1 MAADALRITD
11 GQSHCRIPDPAS
23 GTVQAPLLEIGL
35 QGALVDTKLQLEENA
50 YIDVTLVMRDQAPKQ
65 LFAHVVKCSSEGM
78 RLRWLHFD
86 PGEEG
91 KLKGVLETYA
101 KNLAGKPSSGTST
114 RRVVRPSGSGASA
127 AELPGGG
134 AASATRRLVRPS
146 ASAITPFSDTPPV
159 SSPSA
164 KGGSSVSAP
173 AANSA
178 PANSPAVGDSS
189 TSGRVGTRRVV
200 RPSQQAMTPFGGDN
214 LAAHDLIPGEELRTH
229 QVVIETTDRFEK
241 LVDVRVEEAEAKR
254 QAAKTEKKSTSVE
267 SSEIVHTPFAGS
279 PIIGGPND
287 GAQPS
292 SKAAG
297 SNTKDAGNINSS
309 DSSQSKSGGHPLAG
323 DDSGAHKVTGP
334 KTTIVGKDGRMDIG
348 ASIRTHAKTVRASEL
363 AARHDRV
370 RVLNMATIKT
380 LIQEAVEEAAAHLTR
395 SLGEAERKRLLE
407 EAEEGFQERLKEFQA
422 EKQSSEERNKRL
434 NDQLESAK
442 NLLEAERKRS
452 IKADQF
458 KVSAEGLGEIEDRFQ
473 RFLDRT
479 LTAGKVPPD
488 VEEDLRATIARIL
501 DSEREKIRE
510 RELSAQNA
518 KIELLER
525 KIGRLAGSLD
535 ESERQREEAQRFAAF
550 LESQGGGALR
560 NVFTAGLKGEDPN
573 KEKKLALMKG
583 ILDENRLLRQSLGIE
598 LNKVTEEPA
607 AAKAAAPAPSSAPV
621 ATVPQAEVVAEEEVA
636 PIDAA
641 EQSDSADETNQ
652 EPSGEPEAN
661 PDDEVWEVKPLANL
675 TQDIN
680 EHGIK
685 RMDVSAVLGKGP
697 PPLERR

>member
-1 MAADALRITD
+1 VAADALRITD
-11 GQSHCRIPDPAS
+11 GQSHCRIPDPVN
-23 GTVQAPLLEIGL
+23 GTVQAALIEIGL

-65 LFAHVVKCSSEGM
+65 LFAHVVKCSGEGM

-91 KLKGVLETYA
+91 KLKGVLENYA
-101 KNLAGKPSSGTST
+101 KGLASKSSSSGTST
-114 RRVVRPSGSGASA
+114 RRVVQPFGGSVSGKGISEVPSS
-127 AELPGGG
+127 
-134 AASATRRLVRPS
+134 TRRLVRPT
-146 ASAITPFSDTPPV
+146 ASAITPFSDEPSTPATFGK
-159 SSPSA
+159 SGNATPSA
-164 KGGSSVSAP
+164 SATE
-173 AANSA
+173 S
-178 PANSPAVGDSS
+178 GDASM
-189 TSGRVGTRRVV
+189 SGRVGTRRVV
-200 RPSQQAMTPFGGDN
+200 RPSQQVMTPFGDSDSGND
-214 LAAHDLIPGEELRTH
+214 LAPGEESRTH

-241 LVDVRVEEAEAKR
+241 LTDVRVEAA
-254 QAAKTEKKSTSVE
+254 AAKTRAAPEIVQAVQDVKDERASTSI
-267 SSEIVHTPFAGS
+267 SAGEIVHTPFTGN
-279 PIIGGPND
+279 PIV
-287 GAQPS
+287 GATHGVAPHTVTAPQPA
-292 SKAAG
+292 KTTGA
-297 SNTKDAGNINSS
+297 TGN
-309 DSSQSKSGGHPLAG
+309 SGAHPLAN
-323 DDSGAHKVTGP
+323 DDSGEHKATGG
-334 KTTIVGKDGRMDIG
+334 KTSVVGKDGKMDIG

-370 RVLNMATIKT
+370 RVLNMATIKS
-380 LIQEAVEEAAAHLTR
+380 LIQEAVEEVAGQLTQ

-434 NDQLESAK
+434 NDQLEAAK
-442 NLLEAERKRS
+442 NLLEAERKRT

-458 KVSAEGLGEIEDRFQ
+458 TVSAEGLGEIEDRFQ

-535 ESERQREEAQRFAAF
+535 ESERQRDEAQRLAAF

-560 NVFTAGLKGEDPN
+560 NVYTAGLNAEDPN

-598 LNKVTEEPA
+598 LNKVVDEP
-607 AAKAAAPAPSSAPV
+607 KAAPKAVAAPTPSA
-621 ATVPQAEVVAEEEVA
+621 ATVPMADVVSDEDKPADTPESEDVSDDTIEE
-636 PIDAA
+636 
-641 EQSDSADETNQ
+641 T
-652 EPSGEPEAN
+652 SGEPEAN

-675 TQDIN
+675 TQDVN

>member
-1 MAADALRITD
+1 
-11 GQSHCRIPDPAS
+11 
-23 GTVQAPLLEIGL
+23 VQAPLIEIGL

-65 LFAHVVKCSSEGM
+65 LFAHVVKCSNDGM

-91 KLKGVLETYA
+91 KLKSVLETYA
-101 KNLAGKPSSGTST
+101 KALAGKSVAGNNSGNNT
-114 RRVVRPSGSGASA
+114 RRVIRPQGEAPPA
-127 AELPGGG
+127 TDLPGGG
-134 AASATRRLVRPS
+134 GATSSRRLVRPS
-146 ASAITPFSDTPPV
+146 ASAITPFSDAPSLIPAP
-159 SSPSA
+159 SNGSNKDKGGQPSA
-164 KGGSSVSAP
+164 
-173 AANSA
+173 
-178 PANSPAVGDSS
+178 GDNS
-189 TSGRVGTRRVV
+189 TSERVRTRRVV
-200 RPSQQAMTPFGGDN
+200 RPSQQAMTPFEEP
-214 LAAHDLIPGEELRTH
+214 AAPSDLMPGEESRTH

-241 LVDVRVEEAEAKR
+241 LVDVRVEEAQGKK
-254 QAAKTEKKSTSVE
+254 QSIAADSPDITHS
-267 SSEIVHTPFAGS
+267 PFTGS
-279 PIIGGPND
+279 PIVSDPSQKKPATSPNKND
-287 GAQPS
+287 GGS
-292 SKAAG
+292 S
-297 SNTKDAGNINSS
+297 
-309 DSSQSKSGGHPLAG
+309 AG
-323 DDSGAHKVTGP
+323 DDHGSHPVAGEDKDGHKATNP

-370 RVLNMATIKT
+370 RVLNMATIKS
-380 LIQEAVEEAAAHLTR
+380 LIQEAVEEAASHLTR

-422 EKQSSEERNKRL
+422 DKQSSEERNKRL

-442 NLLEAERKRS
+442 RLLEEERGRA

-458 KVSAEGLGEIEDRFQ
+458 TVSAEGLGEIEERFQ
-473 RFLDRT
+473 RFLNRT

-488 VEEDLRATIARIL
+488 VEEELRSTIARIL

-535 ESERQREEAQRFAAF
+535 ESERQREEAQRFAAY

-560 NVFTAGLKGEDPN
+560 NVYTAGLKGEDPN
-573 KEKKLALMKG
+573 KEKKLALMKN
-583 ILDENRLLRQSLGIE
+583 ILEENRLLRQSLGIE
-598 LNKVTEEPA
+598 LNKVTDAPA
-607 AAKAAAPAPSSAPV
+607 AEKPAAPAPTAPV
-621 ATVPQAEVVAEEEVA
+621 ATVPQTEVVAEEET
-636 PIDAA
+636 A
-641 EQSDSADETNQ
+641 ETTEASDSPDDTDQA
-652 EPSGEPEAN
+652 SSAEPEVN
-661 PDDEVWEVKPLANL
+661 PDDEVWEVKPLDNL
-675 TQDIN
+675 NQGVN

-697 PPLERR
+697 PPLERK